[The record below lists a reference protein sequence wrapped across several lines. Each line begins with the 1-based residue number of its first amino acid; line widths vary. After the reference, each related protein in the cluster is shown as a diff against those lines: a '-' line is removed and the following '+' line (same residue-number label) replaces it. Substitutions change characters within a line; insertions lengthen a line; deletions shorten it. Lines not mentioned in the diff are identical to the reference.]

1 MSKHKIEGVSNGVL
15 DFIGGIQHHPTVAAG
30 SQIASNHNQHS
41 RPTATDNVPRK
52 RNAISAADKKDKIFE
67 LEEENNK
74 LKEKENLLQSEVTK
88 MQTKLR
94 RIEALMR
101 SKGNI
106 DENSVYDANALQ
118 RDLQKE
124 YDNLLQQNE
133 FTREKVRKLNVIKR
147 GLDSRPATAA
157 KPNKYANVPGKL
169 EVTHTKVNH

>member
-1 MSKHKIEGVSNGVL
+1 M
-15 DFIGGIQHHPTVAAG
+15 
-30 SQIASNHNQHS
+30 
-41 RPTATDNVPRK
+41 PRK

-124 YDNLLQQNE
+124 YDNLLQ
-133 FTREKVRKLNVIKR
+133 
-147 GLDSRPATAA
+147 
-157 KPNKYANVPGKL
+157 
-169 EVTHTKVNH
+169 